1 MSRYPRAA
9 RRTCS
14 GRSPNVPRR
23 WSPPLCAIR
32 RSASA
37 SSWEPIP
44 PALRVGQHGE
54 TRDHVPSRLIGMVG
68 IRIES
73 ACRHGPIP
81 VERQQMH
88 GHGIP
93 LVEFRPPV
101 TLADAA
107 PARVSHEPFQADGRR
122 LRFYPLTGASVARVI
137 RGAAP
142 GIAWTRDRHS
152 RPAHSRS
159 R

>member
-1 MSRYPRAA
+1 M
-9 RRTCS
+9 
-14 GRSPNVPRR
+14 V
-23 WSPPLCAIR
+23 PPLCA
-32 RSASA
+32 STAFGVGQQLGA
-37 SSWEPIP
+37 DTA
-44 PALRVGQHGE
+44 ALRVGQHGE

-81 VERQQMH
+81 VERQQMN

-101 TLADAA
+101 TLADEHLLAYRTSRFKQMVVGFDFTGHGRQCSA
-107 PARVSHEPFQADGRR
+107 CHTSCRARH
-122 LRFYPLTGASVARVI
+122 RVD
-137 RGAAP
+137 AY
-142 GIAWTRDRHS
+142 RHS